1 MLVKPQAESRGIIA
15 RVCQCNERGAKRLL
29 RGVETCQGVG
39 LPVCSVFRVGTR
51 PLEIVLLYN
60 INIKRKILTSRILRT
75 LLGHVLRTCWK
86 QFYAQNL

>member
-15 RVCQCNERGAKRLL
+15 RVCQCNERGAKSLL
-29 RGVETCQGVG
+29 RCVETCQGVG